1 MEITIKLDP
10 EHARQLAAVQQY
22 TNQDLDTVIQ
32 QGIGLYH
39 QQVQPHYQLRMDLD
53 RKYSLVCN
61 VSANALAEHN

>member
-10 EHARQLAAVQQY
+10 EQVRQLEAIQKY

-53 RKYSLVCN
+53 RKYALVCN
-61 VSANALAEHN
+61 VSTKASADNN

>member
-10 EHARQLAAVQQY
+10 EQVRQLEAIQKY

-39 QQVQPHYQLRMDLD
+39 QQLQPHYQLRLDLD
-53 RKYSLVCN
+53 RKYELVCN
-61 VSANALAEHN
+61 VSPTVLADRN